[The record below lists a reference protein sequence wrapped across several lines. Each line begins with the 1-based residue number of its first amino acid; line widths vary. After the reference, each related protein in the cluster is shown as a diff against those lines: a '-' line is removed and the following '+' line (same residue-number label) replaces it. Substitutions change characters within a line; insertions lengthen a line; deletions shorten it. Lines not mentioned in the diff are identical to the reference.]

1 MFLPVEMVRRPS
13 LQSLRIRRDQQYQGI
28 RTPKSRRVVN
38 KGGDRNI
45 SVLNIP
51 ERSVRFFKDF
61 VTTLVSF
68 CFISSYFLLF
78 MSTIYCFSLIS

>member
-38 KGGDRNI
+38 KGGGRNI
-45 SVLNIP
+45 SVLHIP

-68 CFISSYFLLF
+68 CFFLKG
-78 MSTIYCFSLIS
+78 IEPP

>member
-61 VTTLVSF
+61 VTTLVSLNF
-68 CFISSYFLLF
+68 KYIISVYIFDLLLF
-78 MSTIYCFSLIS
+78 